1 LHAAPAALTLRPRH
15 LTPRQARALPW
26 VTGLVLVVPLA
37 VSLLFLYV
45 LPAPHPR
52 TVGEF
57 FSAWLDLIS
66 HAWTGNWG
74 NAIQLGTI
82 YVMLAM
88 YLWHWRQ
95 ADKRERLILDGDAI
109 RYHSPYPAS
118 LARLKPDWSLRWAE
132 ICSIRLEAPR
142 FGAAPAI
149 VKLVLDT
156 PAGKKS
162 VMPLQWSDA
171 DAPPPPRPKLT
182 FVRTTLLSVD
192 DAPLMRYLAAAG
204 IPVERAGPA
213 GFALEKN
220 QRTKVATVVL
230 FALIAYAMVDF
241 MVLEETYAGRA
252 FSEFYV
258 IAGVLTA
265 LTCAAWL
272 RRGMVPLTESIMIG
286 ILLGGACGAA
296 LYPGLLRLNQVT
308 DTAGLQTV
316 EYQSTSA
323 GTFAP
328 LREGGH
334 VLEFD
339 DNADYWA
346 QFPAGATYRF

>member
-1 LHAAPAALTLRPRH
+1 
-15 LTPRQARALPW
+15 
-26 VTGLVLVVPLA
+26 
-37 VSLLFLYV
+37 
-45 LPAPHPR
+45 
-52 TVGEF
+52 
-57 FSAWLDLIS
+57 
-66 HAWTGNWG
+66 
-74 NAIQLGTI
+74 
-82 YVMLAM
+82 
-88 YLWHWRQ
+88 
-95 ADKRERLILDGDAI
+95 
-109 RYHSPYPAS
+109 
-118 LARLKPDWSLRWAE
+118 
-132 ICSIRLEAPR
+132 
-142 FGAAPAI
+142 
-149 VKLVLDT
+149 
-156 PAGKKS
+156 
-162 VMPLQWSDA
+162 
-171 DAPPPPRPKLT
+171 
-182 FVRTTLLSVD
+182 
-192 DAPLMRYLAAAG
+192 
-204 IPVERAGPA
+204 
-213 GFALEKN
+213 
-220 QRTKVATVVL
+220 VVL
-230 FALIAYAMVDF
+230 FALIAYALVDF

-346 QFPAGATYRF
+346 QFPAGATYRFQLRRGGLGFYQLNLAKIHKDMRRYFDEKRGASAARS